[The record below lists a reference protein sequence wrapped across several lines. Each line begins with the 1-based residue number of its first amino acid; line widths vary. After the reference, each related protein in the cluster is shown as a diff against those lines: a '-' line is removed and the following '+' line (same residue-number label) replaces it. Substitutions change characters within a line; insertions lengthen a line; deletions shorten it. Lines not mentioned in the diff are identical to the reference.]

1 MAIIQQW
8 TEQYSWKFLAK
19 SEFSLFWYSAYY
31 SETTDWDNP
40 IWDVTLHTYSSVDT
54 NVSVAVVA
62 IRIEGELPSLQECKR
77 RLFKQVQVQMFGE
90 PKLWSALNHPRE
102 GGFYNTAKD
111 NRGFWATRIELDHDE
126 SGNNRLTIESK
137 ENGVIFQTSLQDGG
151 CWNGHNVSS
160 PTVDEALEFLE
171 TQGFPL

>member
-1 MAIIQQW
+1 MLIIQQW
-8 TEQYSWKFLAK
+8 QEIYSY
-19 SEFSLFWYSAYY
+19 EFQARLETSRNFWMSAIH
-31 SETTDWDNP
+31 TDESDWGQP
-40 IWDVTLHTYSSVDT
+40 IWDVCLYTSSHTNASAT
-54 NVSVAVVA
+54 VVA

-77 RLFKQVQVQMFGE
+77 RLLKEIQEQIFGE
-90 PKLWSALNHPRE
+90 LKLWSALNHPRK

-111 NRGFWATRIELDHDE
+111 NRGFWATRIELDYDE

-137 ENGVIFQTSLQDGG
+137 ANGVVFQTSLQDGG
-151 CWNGHNVSS
+151 CWNGYSVSH